1 MSRKHNSQVTNEKD
15 DTTPAGSSRDL
26 ILKSAL
32 VRTQLAAENTLL
44 AWVRTSVS
52 LYTFGFSIT
61 KFFAFLAQQRDIPK
75 LSNSVR
81 RLGLALVCVGI
92 LALVFAIFEHIKV
105 SRKLKELGLP
115 ITRLSLPVYTAAIL
129 LVIGIVTLVSV
140 SSGWPL

>member
-1 MSRKHNSQVTNEKD
+1 MRRIHNSKVPQEKD
-15 DTTPAGSSRDL
+15 GTTTADSSRDL

-52 LYTFGFSIT
+52 LYGFGFSIT
-61 KFFAFLAQQRDIPK
+61 KFFAFLAQQRDTPK
-75 LSNSVR
+75 LSTGAH

-92 LALVFAIFEHIKV
+92 LALLFAIVEHIKV

-140 SSGWPL
+140 STGWPF

>member
-1 MSRKHNSQVTNEKD
+1 MSRKQNPQVTHEKD
-15 DTTPAGSSRDL
+15 STTAADSSRDL

-61 KFFAFLAQQRDIPK
+61 KFFAFLAQQQDIPK
-75 LSNSVR
+75 LSNGAR

-92 LALVFAIFEHIKV
+92 LALVFAIVEHIKV

-129 LVIGIVTLVSV
+129 LVIGVVTLVSV
-140 SSGWPL
+140 SLGWPL

>member
-1 MSRKHNSQVTNEKD
+1 MSKTHNAQIKHDND
-15 DTTPAGSSRDL
+15 DANTASPSRDL
-26 ILKSAL
+26 IIKSAL

-75 LSNSVR
+75 LSNSVH

-92 LALVFAIFEHIKV
+92 LALVFAIVEHIKV

-115 ITRLSLPVYTAAIL
+115 IIRLSLPVYTAAIL
-129 LVIGIVTLVSV
+129 LMIGIVTLVSV
-140 SSGWPL
+140 STGWPF